1 MKNLKLEL
9 FNFKKNLSLDQ
20 EEISVIVEGHMNAC
34 NTASEKGIIA
44 SLNERLKPYT
54 YDKDVRTL
62 LESLNDDMKN
72 FELLYELKNLYNVL
86 NSKNGGELYRQPI
99 NVLLQ
104 TINLES
110 DQDRMSK
117 VLNELAVYDWVPE
130 IKLFVHN
137 LTKSPEKR
145 TNLLSGGKG
154 ESIYTIVE
162 SVEDGHIALV
172 KDAWFLLSE
181 SVIEKTLLENH
192 IKDEADLKSMRMLE
206 TAMKY
211 ASVTEDRVNFRISEY
226 LTIGLSVAKKGKVY
240 INDDEMND
248 ETTLESLFNSPIVPI
263 VNKNFYPILLE
274 VSQNLDKFVEL
285 DVVKRVNNLINP
297 YLECFAFN
305 YKNATFLYRCDERYG
320 NSFFKYESALELV
333 NEVRNELN
341 YDLTYFY
348 ENKLGKELIVK
359 RKLEDK
365 EREVTL
371 KLEDVCYNIEK
382 LKGSIKMIGESEVLT
397 TALKNLEKR
406 KTVLDAE
413 LAGVKELQY
422 KEMYLNNREL
432 YIELVVSKAQGRLT
446 RNAQKMLELLA
457 KKTIK
462 KMRYWSNDDK
472 LDCYQSGLLYVFQ
485 NWYNFNEEKSV
496 NAFAYF
502 TEIFKRGIAK
512 GYNDLY
518 KKKGDN
524 EHQIRLISI
533 EGSNDGMGLHSL

>member
-20 EEISVIVEGHMNAC
+20 EEISTIVEGHMNAC
-34 NTASEKGIIA
+34 NEASEKAIVN

-54 YDKDVRTL
+54 YDKSVKSL
-62 LESLNDDMKN
+62 LEGLNDDMKN

-86 NSKNGGELYRQPI
+86 NTKNGGELYRQPI

-104 TINLES
+104 TINLET

-117 VLNELAVYDWVPE
+117 VLNELAIYDWVPE

-137 LTKSPEKR
+137 LTKSPEQR

-154 ESIYTIVE
+154 ESIFTIVE
-162 SVEDGHIALV
+162 SVEDGHVALV
-172 KDAWFLLSE
+172 KDSWFILSE
-181 SVIEKTLLENH
+181 NLIEKTLLENH
-192 IKDEADLKSMRMLE
+192 VKDEESLRSLRMLE

-211 ASVTEDRVNFRISEY
+211 ASITEDRVNFRISEY
-226 LTIGLSVAKKGKVY
+226 LTIGLSVGKKGKVF
-240 INDDEMND
+240 INDDEMNE
-248 ETTLESLFNSPIVPI
+248 ETTLESLFSSPIIPI

-274 VSQNLDKFVEL
+274 VSKNLDKFVEL

-305 YKNATFLYRCDERYG
+305 YKKATFLYRCDERYG

-341 YDLTYFY
+341 YDLTYFF
-348 ENKLGKELIVK
+348 ENKLGKELVVK

-371 KLEDVCYNIEK
+371 KLEDVNFNIDK
-382 LKGSIKMIGESEVLT
+382 LKGSMKMIGESNVLT

-406 KTVLDAE
+406 KNSLDAE
-413 LAGVKELQY
+413 LYGVKETQY
-422 KEMYLNNREL
+422 KER
-432 YIELVVSKAQGRLT
+432 T
-446 RNAQKMLELLA
+446 
-457 KKTIK
+457 
-462 KMRYWSNDDK
+462 K
-472 LDCYQSGLLYVFQ
+472 L
-485 NWYNFNEEKSV
+485 
-496 NAFAYF
+496 
-502 TEIFKRGIAK
+502 
-512 GYNDLY
+512 
-518 KKKGDN
+518 
-524 EHQIRLISI
+524 
-533 EGSNDGMGLHSL
+533 

>member
-9 FNFKKNLSLDQ
+9 FNFKKNLSLEQD
-20 EEISVIVEGHMNAC
+20 EISVIVEGHMNAC
-34 NTASEKGIIA
+34 NEASEKAIIL

-54 YDKDVRTL
+54 YDKSIKGL

-72 FELLYELKNLYNVL
+72 YELVYELKNLYTVL
-86 NSKNGGELYRQPI
+86 NSKNQGELYRQPI

-104 TINLES
+104 TINLET

-117 VLNELAVYDWVPE
+117 VLNELAIYDWVPE

-137 LTKSPEKR
+137 LTKSPEQR

-154 ESIYTIVE
+154 ESIFTIVE

-172 KDAWFLLSE
+172 KESWFLLSE
-181 SVIEKTLLENH
+181 NVVEKTLLENH
-192 IKDEADLKSMRMLE
+192 IKDDAELKSMRMLE
-206 TAMKY
+206 TAMRY
-211 ASVTEDRVNFRISEY
+211 ANITEDRVNFRISEY
-226 LTIGLSVAKKGKVY
+226 LTIGLSVAKKGKVFV
-240 INDDEMND
+240 NDDEMNE
-248 ETTLESLFNSPIVPI
+248 ETTLESLFNSPIIPI

-274 VSQNLDKFVEL
+274 VSSNLDKFVEL

-341 YDLTYFY
+341 YDLTYFF

-365 EREVTL
+365 EREITL
-371 KLEDVCYNIEK
+371 KLEDVNFNIDK

-397 TALKNLEKR
+397 TALNNLEKR
-406 KTVLDAE
+406 KSNLDSE
-413 LAGVKELQY
+413 LGGVKELQY
-422 KEMYLNNREL
+422 KER
-432 YIELVVSKAQGRLT
+432 VRS
-446 RNAQKMLELLA
+446 
-457 KKTIK
+457 
-462 KMRYWSNDDK
+462 
-472 LDCYQSGLLYVFQ
+472 
-485 NWYNFNEEKSV
+485 
-496 NAFAYF
+496 
-502 TEIFKRGIAK
+502 
-512 GYNDLY
+512 
-518 KKKGDN
+518 
-524 EHQIRLISI
+524 
-533 EGSNDGMGLHSL
+533 

>member
-9 FNFKKNLSLDQ
+9 FNFKKNLSLEQD
-20 EEISVIVEGHMNAC
+20 EISVIVEGHMNAC
-34 NTASEKGIIA
+34 NEASEKAIIL

-54 YDKDVRTL
+54 YDKSVKGL

-72 FELLYELKNLYNVL
+72 YELVYELKNLYNVL
-86 NSKNGGELYRQPI
+86 NSKNQGELYRQPI

-104 TINLES
+104 TINLET

-137 LTKSPEKR
+137 LTKSPEQK

-154 ESIYTIVE
+154 ESIFTIVE

-172 KDAWFLLSE
+172 KDSWFLLAE
-181 SVIEKTLLENH
+181 NVVEKTLLENH
-192 IKDEADLKSMRMLE
+192 IKDANDLKTLRMLE
-206 TAMKY
+206 TAMRY
-211 ASVTEDRVNFRISEY
+211 ANISEDRVNFKISEY
-226 LTIGLSVAKKGKVY
+226 LTIGLSVAKKGKVFV
-240 INDDEMND
+240 NDDEMNE
-248 ETTLESLFNSPIVPI
+248 ETTLESLFNSPIIPI

-274 VSQNLDKFVEL
+274 VSSNLDKFVEL

-341 YDLTYFY
+341 YDLTYFF

-365 EREVTL
+365 EREITL
-371 KLEDVCYNIEK
+371 KLEDVNFNIDK
-382 LKGSIKMIGESEVLT
+382 LKGSIKMIGESEVLS
-397 TALKNLEKR
+397 TALNNLEKR
-406 KTVLDAE
+406 KTNLDAE
-413 LAGVKELQY
+413 LNGVKELQY
-422 KEMYLNNREL
+422 KER
-432 YIELVVSKAQGRLT
+432 VRS
-446 RNAQKMLELLA
+446 
-457 KKTIK
+457 
-462 KMRYWSNDDK
+462 
-472 LDCYQSGLLYVFQ
+472 
-485 NWYNFNEEKSV
+485 
-496 NAFAYF
+496 
-502 TEIFKRGIAK
+502 
-512 GYNDLY
+512 
-518 KKKGDN
+518 
-524 EHQIRLISI
+524 
-533 EGSNDGMGLHSL
+533 